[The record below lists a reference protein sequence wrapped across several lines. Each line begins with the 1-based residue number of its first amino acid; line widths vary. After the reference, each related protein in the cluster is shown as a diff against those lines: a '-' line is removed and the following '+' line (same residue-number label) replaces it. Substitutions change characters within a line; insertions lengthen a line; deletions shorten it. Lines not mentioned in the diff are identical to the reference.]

1 MNEERHANGLN
12 LFADEKK
19 PAEAGFELGDKL
31 FGNLDGLAVISS
43 FAV

>member
-1 MNEERHANGLN
+1 MQVDFKL
-12 LFADEKK
+12 LADEKK
-19 PAEAGFELGDKL
+19 PAEAGFELGDSL